1 MQQPRPESGKEQNA
15 VAKIGLRTQCRE
27 SFMRK
32 ALDMV
37 SAPGGIGAGIAPRAW
52 RARIESRLDRV
63 PSELQ
68 LGQALKPAAILLP
81 IIEREEP
88 TVLLTKRSEAMPTH
102 AGQISFPGGR
112 FHAGD
117 KSLVDTALRELG
129 EETGIDREF
138 VTVGGFLD
146 PYETVNSGFMILP
159 VVGFVREGFEL
170 RVNPREVA
178 EVFEAPL
185 DYLCDPKNRSRAS
198 VERDGVMREFHT
210 IPFAGHTIWGATA
223 EIIVNLSGRL
233 YA

>member
-1 MQQPRPESGKEQNA
+1 
-15 VAKIGLRTQCRE
+15 
-27 SFMRK
+27 MRK

-37 SAPGGIGAGIAPRAW
+37 SAPGGISADVTTRAW
-52 RARIESRLDRV
+52 RARIESRLDRT
-63 PSELQ
+63 PLELQ

-88 TVLLTKRSEAMPTH
+88 TVLLTKRSEEMPTH

-159 VVGFVREGFEL
+159 IVGFVREGFTL

-185 DYLCDPKNRSRAS
+185 EYLCDPKNRSRAS
-198 VERDGVMREFHT
+198 VERQGVMREFHT

-233 YA
+233 CA

>member
-1 MQQPRPESGKEQNA
+1 
-15 VAKIGLRTQCRE
+15 
-27 SFMRK
+27 MRK

-37 SAPGGIGAGIAPRAW
+37 SAPGEVSTGIASRAW
-52 RARIESRLDRV
+52 RARIESRLDRS

-88 TVLLTKRSEAMPTH
+88 TVLLTKRSDEMPTH

-117 KSLVDTALRELG
+117 TSLVDTALRELE

-138 VTVGGFLD
+138 VTVGGFLN

-159 VVGFVREGFEL
+159 VVGFVREGFTL
-170 RVNPREVA
+170 LVNASEVA
-178 EVFEAPL
+178 EVFEVPL

-198 VERDGVMREFHT
+198 VEREGVMREFHT
-210 IPFAGHTIWGATA
+210 IPFASHTIWGATA

-233 YA
+233 CA

>member
-1 MQQPRPESGKEQNA
+1 MQQPRPESGKEQKA

-37 SAPGGIGAGIAPRAW
+37 SAPGGIGAGITPRAW
-52 RARIESRLDRV
+52 RARIESRLDRA

-88 TVLLTKRSEAMPTH
+88 TVLLTKRSEEMPTH

-129 EETGIDREF
+129 EETGIDRAF